1 MKKKVLGIL
10 FLTFICISTIFSQGF
25 NAPSAGKSFV
35 YFVRVTPLA
44 PKINFE
50 YFEKNKFIGEFKASN
65 YIRIEC
71 ETGEHLFWG
80 VCDNKDFITIDCKA
94 GESYFVVVD
103 VLPGAFRARIRF
115 TPLTSDNSIL
125 LSKVKSIIND
135 RKPIETAEKILKDKN
150 EKKKMYIATTLSNY
164 EQLLKT
170 TKNYQNMTQ
179 DMFIP
184 MNILKQ

>member
-1 MKKKVLGIL
+1 MKKKVLGFL
-10 FLTFICISTIFSQGF
+10 LLTFISISTIFSQGF

-44 PKINFE
+44 PKSNFE
-50 YFEKNKFIGEFKASN
+50 YFEKDKFIGEFKASN

-71 ETGEHLFWG
+71 EPGEHLFWG
-80 VCDNKDFITIDCKA
+80 ASENKDFITIDCKV

-103 VLPGAFRARIRF
+103 VLVGAIRPHIRF
-115 TPLTSDNSIL
+115 TPVTSDNSAL
-125 LSKVKSIIND
+125 LSKIKVIVND
-135 RKPIETAEKILKDKN
+135 RKPIETPEKILKDKA